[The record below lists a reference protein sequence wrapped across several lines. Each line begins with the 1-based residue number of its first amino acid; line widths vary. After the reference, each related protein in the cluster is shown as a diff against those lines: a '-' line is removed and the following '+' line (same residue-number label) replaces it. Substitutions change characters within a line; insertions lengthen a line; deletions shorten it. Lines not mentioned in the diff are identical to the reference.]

1 MVEGIVKKIMFT
13 GIEKYAK
20 NYGLTDLQV
29 QIKVLN
35 DENGSVTYKMCKNY
49 VEEEDVRLLQIM
61 DKKLDMFG
69 YEALASPFLKRS
81 LIESAEENE
90 INVNQVCCFIS
101 KLEDKYPG
109 CDAELILLEE
119 DWEKQIENPKGKNI
133 WTWVFG
139 FKFTKITASAYSG
152 DLTETD
158 IKNLLSVK
166 F

>member
-35 DENGSVTYKMCKNY
+35 DEIGSVTYKMCKNY
-49 VEEEDVRLLQIM
+49 VEEEEVRFLQIM
-61 DKKLDMFG
+61 DKKLDRFG

-90 INVNQVCCFIS
+90 INVSQVCCFIFKYEDGNKKQGVGLGFYQIADDKPLKKLKVVPLS
-101 KLEDKYPG
+101 KHLEKLG
-109 CDAELILLEE
+109 L
-119 DWEKQIENPKGKNI
+119 
-133 WTWVFG
+133 
-139 FKFTKITASAYSG
+139 
-152 DLTETD
+152 
-158 IKNLLSVK
+158 
-166 F
+166 

>member
-49 VEEEDVRLLQIM
+49 VEEEEVRFLQIM

-69 YEALASPFLKRS
+69 YEALASPFLKKS
-81 LIESAEENE
+81 LIECAEENE
-90 INVNQVCCFIS
+90 TNVSQVCCFIF
-101 KLEDKYPG
+101 KYEDKNKKQSVGLGFY
-109 CDAELILLEE
+109 
-119 DWEKQIENPKGKNI
+119 QIEENKPLK
-133 WTWVFG
+133 
-139 FKFTKITASAYSG
+139 KI
-152 DLTETD
+152 
-158 IKNLLSVK
+158 KVVPLSK
-166 F
+166 HLEKLGL